1 MSYRISV
8 VHFEKSIEEKIENR
22 DKEMYKSKTS
32 YILEALKNFE
42 EKEKK
47 RNENFLD
54 FEKRM
59 EEKMETLFEEIKKII
74 SENQNKK
81 SEEMQINIPSTE
93 TFYEPL

>member
-1 MSYRISV
+1 MSYRINV
-8 VHFEKSIEEKIENR
+8 VHFEKNIEEKIENR

-81 SEEMQINIPSTE
+81 SEEMQINIPNTE